1 MVWVSPFP
9 DDWVGSDV
17 SVGDEMGVESGEA
30 VPVDGVE
37 LVEEM
42 TSDNELVDAPVVPGV
57 QEAGVLSL
65 SAEAVGD
72 VLVDSAAAVG
82 LVRRLAE
89 DEL

>member
-1 MVWVSPFP
+1 VWVSPFP
-9 DDWVGSDV
+9 DDGGGSDV

-30 VPVDGVE
+30 VPLDGVE

-65 SAEAVGD
+65 SAEAIGD
-72 VLVDSAAAVG
+72 VLVDSAAAG